1 MNDIEVYVKSDVG
14 MHEYI
19 MHKHIY
25 ELNILNIPRI
35 ISYDY
40 HNKILTMEK
49 VPNLNISDFYG
60 EEINQVPSDV
70 ILKIREIIKRLLD
83 NGIEYPD
90 ITGYNFIEG
99 YGGIPEIWIIDFE
112 HANFT
117 DCSNKKINN
126 YEFIINFIN
135 GLNSWN
141 PEFRQESC

>member
-1 MNDIEVYVKSDVG
+1 MADFPLYIKNDVG
-14 MHEYI
+14 IHEYV

-25 ELNILNIPRI
+25 EMNILNVPRI

-49 VPNLNISDFYG
+49 VNNMSISDFYG
-60 EEINQVPSDV
+60 EEIDQVPKN
-70 ILKIREIIKRLLD
+70 ILNKIREIIKRLHD

-90 ITGYNFIEG
+90 ITGYNFIEVFG
-99 YGGIPEIWIIDFE
+99 EIWIIDFE
-112 HANFT
+112 HTKFF
-117 DCSNKKINN
+117 DKDSIKKSNN

-141 PEFRQESC
+141 PEFL

>member
-1 MNDIEVYVKSDVG
+1 MADFPVYIKHDVG
-14 MHEYI
+14 MHEYV

-25 ELNILNIPRI
+25 ELNILNVPRI

-49 VPNLNISDFYG
+49 VNNMSISDFYG
-60 EEINQVPSDV
+60 EQIDQVPNNIV
-70 ILKIREIIKRLLD
+70 NKIREIIKRLHD

-90 ITGYNFIEG
+90 ITGYNFIE
-99 YGGIPEIWIIDFE
+99 YGNGIWIIDFE
-112 HANFT
+112 HTKFV
-117 DCSNKKINN
+117 DKDSIKKSNN

-141 PEFRQESC
+141 PEFL

>member
-1 MNDIEVYVKSDVG
+1 MDIETYIKNNVG
-14 MHEYI
+14 MHEYV

-25 ELNILNIPRI
+25 DLNILNVPRI

-49 VPNLNISDFYG
+49 LENMNISDFYG
-60 EEINQVPSDV
+60 EKIDQVPIDIV
-70 ILKIREIIKRLLD
+70 NKIRVIIKRLLD

-90 ITGYNFIEG
+90 ITGYNFIEKF
-99 YGGIPEIWIIDFE
+99 ELIWIIDFE
-112 HANFT
+112 HAKFV
-117 DCSNKKINN
+117 DCKKNDN

-141 PEFRQESC
+141 LEFL